1 MGKEV
6 GKLGKEVTER
16 QTTYQL
22 HAAGQPVLGKV
33 KAALGLG
40 LGQTAL
46 ELLEKIDWIPSPK
59 TTQTSTGRTEGND
72 PLAADGPRGRSGKTL
87 MDDEQNLKDGLG
99 VDPETG
105 LPAYEW
111 LRVQVA
117 AAIGDYAEG
126 DRWLKAIQEKTRR
139 SPQLIV
145 MFQRLGLLGPNTAEV
160 ADLESSALTALLV
173 GRLVL
178 REAAPAAARYV
189 VAQFPASRRRD
200 SVDGGRRAITEPLG
214 RQADLETMRG
224 WLALGAG
231 NAI

>member
-1 MGKEV
+1 
-6 GKLGKEVTER
+6 
-16 QTTYQL
+16 
-22 HAAGQPVLGKV
+22 
-33 KAALGLG
+33 
-40 LGQTAL
+40 
-46 ELLEKIDWIPSPK
+46 LLEKVDWHSFAKDDPNQVLGVQKEMSLLM
-59 TTQTSTGRTEGND
+59 QTGR
-72 PLAADGPRGRSGKTL
+72 ADEVGKTL

-117 AAIGDYAEG
+117 AANGDYSEG

-139 SPQLIV
+139 APELIV

-160 ADLESSALTALLV
+160 ADLEPSALTALLM

-178 REAAPAAARYV
+178 REVPPAAGAPWLRSPLPD
-189 VAQFPASRRRD
+189 AGTLLMAAA
-200 SVDGGRRAITEPLG
+200 GAITEPLG

-224 WLALGAG
+224 WLALEAG
-231 NAI
+231 NTAEARERFNDALRLASPGNLPFRGRPLTQLDLEWLDAAK